1 MSNLGAAR
9 KQAGLTQVEAS
20 RKSGIPLGTLR
31 RWEQGVNE
39 PDIKSLAQL
48 ASLYSVTTD
57 TLIGTEFADK
67 GIAKQLIARPLPI
80 EASAPAIGCIAAGT
94 PKEALEFGDE
104 RIWCPPSLVER
115 YPNAFFLK
123 VSGDSMDRVFPDG
136 CWVLIDPDQ
145 TEVVSGKR
153 YAVLVN
159 GFDATLKTCYVAG
172 RAVVLHPEST
182 NPVHKDRLIDPDD
195 PDAPYFRVVGRAVW
209 FQAEV
214 SW

>member
-1 MSNLGAAR
+1 MNNLGAAR
-9 KQAGLTQVEAS
+9 KQAGLTQAEAS

-67 GIAKQLIARPLPI
+67 SVATQLIARPLPI
-80 EASAPAIGCIAAGT
+80 EASAPAVGSIAAGT
-94 PKEALEFGDE
+94 PREAIQLDGE
-104 RIWCPPSLVER
+104 RMWCPPSLVER

-123 VSGDSMDRVFPDG
+123 VSGDSMDRVYPDG
-136 CWVLIDPDQ
+136 CWVLVDPDQ
-145 TEVVSGKR
+145 CEVVSGRR

-159 GFDATLKTCYVAG
+159 GCDATLKTCYVAG
-172 RAVVLHPEST
+172 GSVVLHPESA
-182 NPVHKDRLIDPDD
+182 NPAHKDRLIDPDD
-195 PDAPYFRVVGRAVW
+195 PDAPYFRVVGRAIW

-214 SW
+214 AW